1 MVVTSGRIRWRGPAF
16 PGDGNG
22 QVRPGPDLPWETGGE
37 GSRQALRPGTTL
49 LVAYD
54 IPSEGVRRRVADV
67 CKDYGLVR
75 MQLSVFVGEL
85 ETRYHEEVR
94 AKLARRMAGREGRVD
109 CFVICGAD
117 MPRRVTIT
125 GETDPAGAPSARR
138 VPVPGSARPRIQW
151 W

>member
-1 MVVTSGRIRWRGPAF
+1 MVVTSGRIRWRGPDS
-16 PGDGNG
+16 PGDAAGWVDPNPVAEG
-22 QVRPGPDLPWETGGE
+22 DAGHE
-37 GSRQALRPGTTL
+37 GSRQARRPGTAL

-54 IPSEGVRRRVADV
+54 IPAEGVRRRVADV

>member
-16 PGDGNG
+16 PGDGNR
-22 QVRPGPDLPWETGGE
+22 QVRPGPGLRWETGGE
-37 GSRQALRPGTTL
+37 GSRQALRSGTTL

-125 GETDPAGAPSARR
+125 GETDPAGAPAPWR

-151 W
+151 R

>member
-1 MVVTSGRIRWRGPAF
+1 MGRSVVVTSGRIRWRGPAF

-22 QVRPGPDLPWETGGE
+22 QVRPGPGLPWETGGE
-37 GSRQALRPGTTL
+37 GSRQALRSGTTL

-94 AKLARRMAGREGRVD
+94 AKLA
-109 CFVICGAD
+109 
-117 MPRRVTIT
+117 
-125 GETDPAGAPSARR
+125 
-138 VPVPGSARPRIQW
+138 
-151 W
+151 